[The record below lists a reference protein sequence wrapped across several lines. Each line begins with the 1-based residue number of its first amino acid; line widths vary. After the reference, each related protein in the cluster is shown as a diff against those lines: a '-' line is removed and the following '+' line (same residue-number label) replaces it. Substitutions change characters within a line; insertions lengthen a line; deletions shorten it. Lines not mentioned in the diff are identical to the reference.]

1 MKKGRLIV
9 MTGPS
14 GVGKGTLVRSLLKDH
29 PELHLSV
36 SVTTRSPREGEI
48 NGQDYYFVDRLCF
61 QNMIERGELLEWAE
75 FTGNCYGTP
84 LIAVKE
90 KIEAGISVLLE
101 IELEGARQIRST
113 FPSALSIFIMPPSI
127 DELERRLRGRGQ
139 DSEDAIRRRL
149 MRARAEMDAASE
161 FDFEVINDDLDFA
174 LRRLE
179 SVLYSPV

>member
-1 MKKGRLIV
+1 M
-9 MTGPS
+9 
-14 GVGKGTLVRSLLKDH
+14 VRSLIKDH

-101 IELEGARQIRST
+101 IELRAPTNS
-113 FPSALSIFIMPPSI
+113 FYFSIGFTHFYY
-127 DELERRLRGRGQ
+127 
-139 DSEDAIRRRL
+139 
-149 MRARAEMDAASE
+149 AS
-161 FDFEVINDDLDFA
+161 F
-174 LRRLE
+174 
-179 SVLYSPV
+179 Y